1 MMTAREI
8 LKNLIDNN
16 KKPTVADWV
25 FNVESFLKEI
35 EEGTKETSDYI
46 EKIKQ
51 FGDKFQYCENLVA
64 WLRQLYKRKY
74 DSIEVPPITKRNQI
88 FMAMMFSP
96 DLKDIYEDGYKR
108 IIQSLNYF
116 CRRIDEKD
124 YTGSIINE
132 ITSEISDSVA
142 LIADLT
148 GNRGGVY
155 YEAGIAR
162 GLQLCNHPIKLILT
176 CKQEFFDKE
185 KVHFDVS
192 GDNILLYTDVN
203 DLSEKLEKRLKT
215 VLGKTNE

>member
-1 MMTAREI
+1 M
-8 LKNLIDNN
+8 
-16 KKPTVADWV
+16 
-25 FNVESFLKEI
+25 
-35 EEGTKETSDYI
+35 
-46 EKIKQ
+46 
-51 FGDKFQYCENLVA
+51 
-64 WLRQLYKRKY
+64 
-74 DSIEVPPITKRNQI
+74 
-88 FMAMMFSP
+88 
-96 DLKDIYEDGYKR
+96 
-108 IIQSLNYF
+108 
-116 CRRIDEKD
+116 RIDEKD
-124 YTGSIINE
+124 YTGLIINE

-203 DLSEKLEKRLKT
+203 DLSGKLEKRLKT